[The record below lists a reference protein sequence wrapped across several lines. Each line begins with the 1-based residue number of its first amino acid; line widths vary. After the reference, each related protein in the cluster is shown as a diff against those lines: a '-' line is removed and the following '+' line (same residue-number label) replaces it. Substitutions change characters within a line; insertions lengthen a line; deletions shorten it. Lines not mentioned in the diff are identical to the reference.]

1 MTVGRRPMF
10 WLCLTVCLALGSGRS
25 GLAEDQGRGAIGL
38 DLQLSSA
45 PIRVSAKTLEWDHK
59 GHKATFHQEVVAQ
72 QEDLAIHSDD
82 LIVYFNEDDTDITRL
97 VSRGNVRI
105 VQMDRRA
112 SCEEAVYNRIQNRI
126 VLTGNPVIRQGENE
140 VRGDRIIFY
149 VAENR
154 SVVEGGET
162 GRVRVTLIPEK
173 EGTVTKLP

>member
-1 MTVGRRPMF
+1 M
-10 WLCLTVCLALGSGRS
+10 GSGAMC
-25 GLAEDQGRGAIGL
+25 LAEDEGRGAIGL

-45 PIRVSAKTLEWDHK
+45 PIRVSAKMLEWDHK
-59 GHKATFHQEVVAQ
+59 GHKATFHEEVVAQ
-72 QEDLAIHSDD
+72 QEELAIHSDD
-82 LIVYFNEDDTDITRL
+82 LIVYFNNEDTDITRL

-112 SCEEAVYNRIQNRI
+112 SCEEAVYDRIENRI

-140 VRGDRIIFY
+140 VKGDRIIFY

-173 EGTVTKLP
+173 EGVVTQLP

>member
-1 MTVGRRPMF
+1 M
-10 WLCLTVCLALGSGRS
+10 GSGAMC
-25 GLAEDQGRGAIGL
+25 LAEDEGRGAIGL

-59 GHKATFHQEVVAQ
+59 GHKATFHEEVVAQ
-72 QEDLAIHSDD
+72 QEELAIHSDD
-82 LIVYFNEDDTDITRL
+82 LIVYFNNEDTDITRL
-97 VSRGNVRI
+97 VSKGNVRI

-112 SCEEAVYNRIQNRI
+112 SCEEAVYDRIENRI

-140 VRGDRIIFY
+140 VKGDRIIFY

-173 EGTVTKLP
+173 EGVVTQLP